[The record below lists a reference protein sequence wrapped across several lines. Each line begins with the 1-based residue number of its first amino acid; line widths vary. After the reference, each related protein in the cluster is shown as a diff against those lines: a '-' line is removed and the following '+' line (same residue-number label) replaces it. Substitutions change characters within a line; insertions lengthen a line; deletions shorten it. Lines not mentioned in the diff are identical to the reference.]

1 MGNGRKP
8 RRDGRAITPHPL
20 KLESALSAALKVP
33 SDKPPRSDDKDKK
46 RVEKATEVA
55 IDIYEEALK
64 ELEKH

>member
-1 MGNGRKP
+1 M
-8 RRDGRAITPHPL
+8 
-20 KLESALSAALKVP
+20 SAALKVP